1 MNKQPNTR
9 VVKPRV
15 DIFEKEN
22 NIVVIAEMAGVSAES
37 VDVTLDRNVLTLHG
51 KADAHNRLYQ
61 RAFTLSK
68 KIDRDGIS
76 AEVKN
81 GLLTLTLARVAEVA
95 LETKQIPV
103 LAG

>member
-1 MNKQPNTR
+1 MSKTM
-9 VVKPRV
+9 VIKPRV

-22 NIVVIAEMAGVSAES
+22 NIVIVAEMAGVAADA
-37 VDVTLDRNVLTLHG
+37 VDVTLERNVLTLHG
-51 KADAHNRLYQ
+51 KAEAQNRIYQ

-68 KIDRDGIS
+68 RIDRDGIS

-81 GLLTLTLARVAEVA
+81 GLLTLKLARMQEVMP
-95 LETKQIPV
+95 ETKQIPV